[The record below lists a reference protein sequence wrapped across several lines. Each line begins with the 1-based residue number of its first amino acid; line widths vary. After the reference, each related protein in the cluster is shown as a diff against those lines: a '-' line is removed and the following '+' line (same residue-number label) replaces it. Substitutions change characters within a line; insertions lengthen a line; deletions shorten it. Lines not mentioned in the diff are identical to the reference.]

1 MLKNYIKIA
10 LRNFLRYKLYS
21 AINLSGLAVGLACI
35 ILIILYVKYE
45 FGYESHHENLQD
57 IYRVNVIQTAKNDE
71 FKSSYSM
78 APLGPEFKESLSEV
92 KDFVRIYNTRESL
105 VKHKDKS
112 FYENRLVYA
121 DPGLLNIFSIPAI
134 YGDLNTA
141 LSDKNTVVITKSI
154 AEKYFGDQ
162 NPLGKVL
169 LLDNEDNLTVTAVVE
184 DFPRNTDIRPDIM
197 VSFETIK
204 NYENGERFLNNW
216 ISTTLLTYVL
226 LQDNAS
232 MTDVENKMNAI
243 YDERTAKE
251 VAKRLALEP
260 LADIHLY
267 SEVSGSGDIQYIYIF
282 LVIGILILLI
292 ASTNFMNLSTARS
305 AQRANEVGLR
315 KVVGATRSS
324 LVNQFLGESLIFS
337 FIALILAMLLVDI
350 SLPVFT
356 ELTSQDLTLP
366 GLSEWTFYGM
376 LLILTVLLGL
386 FSGSYPAL
394 FLSRFRPLS
403 ILRGKTGTGSRSE
416 VFRKIL
422 VVLQFSIA
430 IGLIICTL
438 TIRSQIDYMQTAG
451 LGFQKDQILV
461 LPVRGDELDNE
472 IETFKQ
478 ALSAS
483 PEITG
488 VAGSWMLPTRIGAYN
503 NVTWEG
509 ASENESIAIIQNKVG
524 YDFLDT
530 YELKLVA
537 GRNFSREFATDM
549 TNYQVE
555 NSGALIIN
563 EDAARRFGWKE
574 PIGKKIIQV
583 FGDKRY
589 YFDVIGVVE
598 DFHFSS
604 LRNKIRPLCLYLKPD
619 NLGYVSIKFQA
630 GRTESVLAFVEE
642 KWNLFNP
649 AYPFDYFF
657 LDQRYADQ
665 YQSEERIGKLFR
677 YFSLLA
683 VFISCLGLLG
693 LASYAAEQRTSE
705 IGVRKVLGAN
715 ISDIVMLLSKQFLKW
730 ILLANIIAWPLA
742 WLYLDNWLSD
752 FAYRVDINYTL
763 FVMAGIIALVI
774 GLGTVMYQSLKA
786 AMANPVDSLRDE

>member
-1 MLKNYIKIA
+1 MLNNYIKIA

-21 AINLSGLAVGLACI
+21 IINLSGLAVGLACF
-35 ILIILYVKYE
+35 ILIILYINFE
-45 FGYESHHENLQD
+45 FGYESHNEKLPD
-57 IYRVNVIQTAKNDE
+57 IYRINVIQTARNDE

-78 APLGPEFKESLSEV
+78 PPLGPAFKEGISEI
-92 KDFVRIYNTRESL
+92 KDYVRFYNTRESL
-105 VKHKDKS
+105 IKYRDKS
-112 FYENRLVYA
+112 FYEKGVVYT
-121 DPGLLNIFSIPAI
+121 DPGLFNVFTVPVIA
-134 YGDLNTA
+134 GDPNTA
-141 LSDKNTVVITKSI
+141 LSDKNTVVITESV
-154 AEKYFGDQ
+154 AQKYFGEH
-162 NPLGKVL
+162 NPLGQVL
-169 LLDNEDNLTVTAVVE
+169 LLDNEDNLTVTAVVK
-184 DFPRNTDIRPDIM
+184 DFPANTSIKPDIM

-204 NYENGERFLNNW
+204 NYDGGDRFLNNW

-226 LQDNAS
+226 LQKNAS
-232 MTDVENKMNAI
+232 VPEVENKINSI
-243 YDERTAKE
+243 YESHTVEE
-251 VAKRLALEP
+251 VEKRLDLEP
-260 LADIHLY
+260 LEKIHLY
-267 SEVSGSGDIQYIYIF
+267 SDVYGSGDIQYIYIF

-337 FIALILAMLLVDI
+337 FTALILAILLVDL
-350 SLPVFT
+350 SLPEFT
-356 ELTSQDLTLP
+356 ELTNQDLALP
-366 GLSEWTFYGM
+366 AFSDWTFYGL
-376 LLILTVLLGL
+376 LLILAIILGL

-416 VFRKIL
+416 TFRKIL

-438 TIRSQIDYMQTAG
+438 TITSQIDYMQTAR
-451 LGFQKDQILV
+451 LGFQKEQILV
-461 LPVRGDELDNE
+461 LPVRGDELDDK

-509 ASENESIAIIQNKVG
+509 ASENESIAIMQNKVG

-537 GRNFSREFATDM
+537 GRNFSREFASDM

-563 EDAARRFGWKE
+563 EEAARRFGWKD

-583 FGDKRY
+583 FGEKRY

-604 LRNKIRPLCLYLKPD
+604 LRNKINPLCLYLKPD

-657 LDQRYADQ
+657 LDQKYADQ

-677 YFSLLA
+677 YFSFLA
-683 VFISCLGLLG
+683 IFISCLGLLG

-705 IGVRKVLGAN
+705 IGVRKVLGAK
-715 ISDIVMLLSKQFLKW
+715 ISDIVVLLSKQFMKW

-742 WLYLDNWLSD
+742 WIYMDKWLGD

-763 FVMAGIIALVI
+763 FVLAGIMALVI

-786 AMANPVDSLRDE
+786 ATANPVDSLRDE